1 MVRLAKGWGCDREKR
16 VSPFR
21 VIARRIAPK
30 QPRGTSAE
38 VRVRPLGCF
47 ARNDAVEAGSERA
60 VFRLSERVW
69 VPAFAGN
76 AGECNKAPIGEAGVG
91 GTVAGVRLASPLY
104 KGPMTALIRFL
115 MNMDARAWRSVGV
128 SFLLFGGVGIVF
140 VFGAQLLGFNGETT
154 VEHWLDIAPHG
165 PFALP
170 VAVAVFALMAFL
182 GVPQFVLIAAT
193 VLAFGPWVGLT
204 YSWIGTLVSA
214 VVGFGLGRKIGGGAL
229 SALGSVGGGEG
240 VTRFMGLIGR
250 NGFMASLIVRL
261 VPSAPFIVVNM
272 AAGVTPMRFSHF
284 LAGTAIGII
293 PKIALTAFAGNSIVQ
308 AMKGGGYQ
316 PVILLILAALVWLG
330 AGFVARRWMKRD
342 GNEISPIDRTK

>member
-1 MVRLAKGWGCDREKR
+1 MLTT
-16 VSPFR
+16 PF
-21 VIARRIAPK
+21 
-30 QPRGTSAE
+30 
-38 VRVRPLGCF
+38 
-47 ARNDAVEAGSERA
+47 
-60 VFRLSERVW
+60 
-69 VPAFAGN
+69 
-76 AGECNKAPIGEAGVG
+76 
-91 GTVAGVRLASPLY
+91 Y
-104 KGPMTALIRFL
+104 KETMTALIRFL
-115 MNMDARAWRSVGV
+115 LNMDARAWRSVAV
-128 SFLLFGGVGIVF
+128 SFVLFGGVGIVF
-140 VFGAQLLGFNGETT
+140 VFGAQALGFDGEAT

-193 VLAFGPWVGLT
+193 VLAFGPWVGLS

-214 VVGFGLGRKIGGGAL
+214 MVGFGLGRRIGSGAL

-240 VTRFMGLIGR
+240 VSRFMGLIGR

-284 LAGTAIGII
+284 VFGTAIGII

-316 PVILLILAALVWLG
+316 PLILLLVAAAIWLV
-330 AGFVARRWMKRD
+330 AGLVARRWMKHD
-342 GNEISPIDRTK
+342 ENEISSNDRTK